1 MDTAIRIDIAVPRV
15 GMHAGGSHVMIM
27 RVRRPIVEHPLG
39 QLVDQREDIDYNG
52 STTLSYQVRNDIQAT
67 LSYDLTL
74 TKVNNAPED
83 LLQNPVSVGLT
94 KGF

>member
-1 MDTAIRIDIAVPRV
+1 
-15 GMHAGGSHVMIM
+15 AGGSHVMIM